1 MVSNFL
7 SQFLNLSLALCSASL
22 LCYACKNKPNASAD
36 LVKVSPFDTTYFET
50 QILSADDRAKLAA
63 ASGKTVKPIDIDA
76 LANRINTSTGKL
88 HVYCFWNL
96 QNAGS
101 LSTLKALNV
110 LSEKY
115 DSSQLKVVFVNMPDS
130 QKVEDVNLFIREN
143 QLTEETLILEKAD
156 VSFFSK
162 KIRKDFTGVT
172 VLPVVLMV
180 NKAEQTLMFYNK
192 TMDEKELMAMVQPL
206 IQ

>member
-1 MVSNFL
+1 MTIR
-7 SQFLNLSLALCSASL
+7 FLNRFLTALLFTFSLFS
-22 LCYACKNKPNASAD
+22 CKDKNVSTKD
-36 LVKVSPFDTTYFET
+36 LAQANPFDTTHFET
-50 QILSADDRAKLAA
+50 QTLSAEDRAKLAL

-76 LANRINTSTGKL
+76 LADRINTATGKL

-96 QNAGS
+96 QNEGS

-115 DSSQLKVVFVNMPDS
+115 DSSQLKVVFVNMPGS
-130 QKVEDVNLFIREN
+130 QKMEDVNLFIREH
-143 QLTEETLILEKAD
+143 QLTEESLILEKAD

-172 VLPVVLMV
+172 ALPVIIMV
-180 NKAEQTLMFYNK
+180 NKAEQTMMFYNK
-192 TMDEKELMAMVQPL
+192 PMDEKELMAMVQPL
-206 IQ
+206 IL

>member
-1 MVSNFL
+1 MTSKFL
-7 SQFLNLSLALCSASL
+7 NRFLNLTIALCAVCLIHSCQEKTASSRDM
-22 LCYACKNKPNASAD
+22 A
-36 LVKVSPFDTTYFET
+36 KVSPFDTTHFET
-50 QILSADDRAKLAA
+50 QALSVEDRAKLAV
-63 ASGKTVKPIDIDA
+63 ASGKTVKPVDIDA
-76 LANRINTSTGKL
+76 LAHRINTSTGKL

-115 DSSQLKVVFVNMPDS
+115 DSSRLKIIFVNMPGL
-130 QKVEDVNLFIREN
+130 QKVEDVNLFIREH

-172 VLPVVLMV
+172 ALPVILMV
-180 NKAEQTLMFYNK
+180 NKAEETMMFYNK
-192 TMDEKELMAMVQPL
+192 PMDEKELMAMVQPL
-206 IQ
+206 VL

>member
-7 SQFLNLSLALCSASL
+7 NRFLNLSLALCAVSL
-22 LCYACKNKPNASAD
+22 CFACKNKTNTSPD
-36 LVKVSPFDTTYFET
+36 LVKVSPFDTTHFET
-50 QILSADDRAKLAA
+50 QALSEEDRAKLAA
-63 ASGKTVKPIDIDA
+63 ASGKTVKPIEIDA
-76 LANRINTSTGKL
+76 LADRINNSTGKL

-96 QNAGS
+96 QSAGS

-115 DSSQLKVVFVNMPDS
+115 DSSQLKVVFINMPSS
-130 QKVEDVNLFIREN
+130 QKVDDVNLYIREN

-172 VLPVVLMV
+172 ALPVVLMV

>member
-1 MVSNFL
+1 MLSNFL
-7 SQFLNLSLALCSASL
+7 SRFFYLSLALCAAL
-22 LCYACKNKPNASAD
+22 FFYACKNKTSASTD
-36 LVKVSPFDTTYFET
+36 LVKVSPFDTTHFET
-50 QILSADDRAKLAA
+50 QVLSVEDRAKLAA
-63 ASGKTVKPIDIDA
+63 ASGKTVKPIGVDA

-88 HVYCFWNL
+88 HVFCFWNL

-115 DSSQLKVVFVNMPDS
+115 DSSQLKVVFINMPGS
-130 QKVEDVNLFIREN
+130 QKVDDVNLFIREN

-172 VLPVVLMV
+172 ALPVVLMV

-206 IQ
+206 VQ